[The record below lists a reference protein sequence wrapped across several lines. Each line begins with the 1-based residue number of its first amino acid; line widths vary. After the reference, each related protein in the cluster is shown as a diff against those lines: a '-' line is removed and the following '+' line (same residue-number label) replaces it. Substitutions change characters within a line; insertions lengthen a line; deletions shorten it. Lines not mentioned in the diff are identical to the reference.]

1 MTGHAAYIIAE
12 YVHILFGM
20 IWLGG
25 GIMMVF
31 IIIRAANKD
40 GKVGQFK
47 ATLEI
52 GKRAGPFFMLSSIL
66 VLVSGILY
74 MGLKYGWDLGYIWS
88 LPNGRLIIIAMVMVV
103 FSIVLGV
110 AGATP
115 LIKKLTALKLPA
127 DADAP
132 IPDDAKAIAKR
143 LTMDGYVTVIN
154 LSIVLFLMVAAANG
168 GF

>member
-1 MTGHAAYIIAE
+1 
-12 YVHILFGM
+12 
-20 IWLGG
+20 
-25 GIMMVF
+25 
-31 IIIRAANKD
+31 
-40 GKVGQFK
+40 
-47 ATLEI
+47 
-52 GKRAGPFFMLSSIL
+52 
-66 VLVSGILY
+66 
-74 MGLKYGWDLGYIWS
+74 
-88 LPNGRLIIIAMVMVV
+88 MVMVV
-103 FSIVLGV
+103 FSIVLGI

-115 LIKKLTALKLPA
+115 LIKKLAALKLPA